1 MRRCGIL
8 ASLSALVA
16 GCAGPPVA
24 VAPVE
29 PVTAPAEWRTTTG
42 PTAPLDRDWWQSFG
56 DPQLTA
62 LIEAALARNIDIA
75 QATARI
81 RDARAQ
87 ERLAH
92 AQLLPAVAASASAS
106 DARSINAFGVA
117 VVQQAAEPAVQAAW
131 EADLFG
137 RLADQQAAA
146 RAGWLASQAAR
157 DSIRLSVAATAASGY
172 IGLLGLDAQLGIAE
186 LTLDARR
193 RELQLA
199 QRRVGA
205 GYSPR
210 LELAQAEAEYQAT
223 AQLIPTL
230 REATMRQENALHLLT
245 GEVPGPVTRNS
256 SLAELMEPAIPE
268 GLPSQLLARRPD
280 VAQAELQLAAAD
292 KSLAAARKR
301 FLPQLQL
308 TGSGAL
314 VWSSLLAGD
323 PIGLWSLGGS
333 VLAPIFQGGRLRA
346 GAESA
351 AAQRDNAA
359 LAYRKAA
366 LTAFRE
372 VEDALGS
379 VREADERM
387 TSLTAQRTADAE
399 GLRLATNR
407 RREGY
412 SPYLEQLV
420 AQRGLLNVE
429 LSLVQART
437 AALQAR
443 VVLYLAMGGGWSG
456 EAVAGLEAA
465 P

>member
-1 MRRCGIL
+1 MRRLAIV
-8 ASLSALVA
+8 ASLLALTA

-24 VAPVE
+24 LAPVE
-29 PVTAPAEWRTTTG
+29 PVVAPAEWRTDTG
-42 PTAPLDRDWWQSFG
+42 PTAPLDRAWWQAFG

-62 LIEAALARNIDIA
+62 LVEAALARNIDIA
-75 QATARI
+75 QAAARI

-92 AQLLPAVAASASAS
+92 AQLLPTVDAAASASDS
-106 DARSINAFGVA
+106 RSIDAFGVA
-117 VVQQAAEPAVQAAW
+117 EVQQLAQPGVQAAW
-131 EADLFG
+131 EADIFG

-157 DSIRLSVAATAASGY
+157 DSIRLSVAATAANGY
-172 IGLLGLDAQLGIAE
+172 IALLGLDAQLAIAQQ
-186 LTLDARR
+186 TLDARR

-199 QRRVGA
+199 ERRVGA

-210 LELAQAEAEYQAT
+210 LDLAQAQAEYQAT
-223 AQLIPTL
+223 AQLIPSL
-230 REATMRQENALHLLT
+230 REATARQENALRLLT
-245 GEVPGPVTRNS
+245 GDVPGAVARAT
-256 SLAELMEPAIPE
+256 SLALLTEPVIPE

-280 VAQAELQLAAAD
+280 VTQAELQLAAAD

-314 VWSSLLAGD
+314 VWSSLLVGD
-323 PIGLWSLGGS
+323 PIGVWSLGGS
-333 VLAPIFQGGRLRA
+333 ILAPIFEGGRLRA

-379 VREADERM
+379 AREADELM
-387 TSLTAQRTADAE
+387 TILTTQRTADAE

-407 RREGY
+407 FREGY

-429 LSLVQART
+429 LNLVQART

-443 VVLYLAMGGGWSG
+443 VSLYLTMGGGWSRD
-456 EAVAGLEAA
+456 AVAGLAAA